1 MGKKEL
7 MFNPEDYRSRFEDVK
22 RLLTSKARSIRI
34 DNLRRVSAEIAITT
48 GVPVFVVLIY
58 IGEIKGFTDDIKAAI
73 KDINDFYGKK

>member
-22 RLLTSKARSIRI
+22 RLLTSKVRSVRV
-34 DNLRRVSAEIAITT
+34 NNVRRVAAEIAITT
-48 GVPVFVVLIY
+48 GVPVAVVLIY

-73 KDINDFYGKK
+73 KDMDDFYGNK